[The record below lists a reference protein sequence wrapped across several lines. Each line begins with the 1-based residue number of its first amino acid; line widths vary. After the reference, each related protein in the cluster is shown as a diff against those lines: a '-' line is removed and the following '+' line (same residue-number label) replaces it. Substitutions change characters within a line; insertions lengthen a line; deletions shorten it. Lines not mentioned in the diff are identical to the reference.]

1 MYDYY
6 RYISEARERAQ
17 TREREAEAE
26 RTSRGRGRRG
36 APGRRRAHLT
46 ARLARLRASA

>member
-6 RYISEARERAQ
+6 RYCSEARERTR

-26 RTSRGRGRRG
+26 RTTRGRGRKGGTR
-36 APGRRRAHLT
+36 RRRAFLT
-46 ARLARLRASA
+46 ARLARLRITI